1 MKIACDKESYMSNRN
16 HETQK
21 SNLLHA
27 NEEATISTLLAEAEI
42 GPRGQRAL
50 AVVERIRDLIVAGEL
65 AAGSRIAERTII
77 EQMGVGRTPLREAF
91 KILEA
96 EGLVSIVPNR
106 GAVVTQLTP
115 SDVEAVMTV
124 LIGLEGV
131 ASEPACAQVTPA
143 QFMSIENDHLKMMDC
158 HRRGDLMGYFHLNQ
172 SIHQKIVD
180 CAGNAPLS
188 RIYKA
193 ECARIGR
200 YRLAGNRNAARWAT
214 AVSEHEQILGA
225 IRNREGALLRE
236 LLRVHHLNG
245 WRKTREVLE
254 AERLPTAQSAAG
266 AKGPQAGKRA
276 AAGRK
281 KSPPESV

>member
-1 MKIACDKESYMSNRN
+1 MAD
-16 HETQK
+16 
-21 SNLLHA
+21 
-27 NEEATISTLLAEAEI
+27 AEI

-50 AVVERIRDLIVAGEL
+50 VVVERIRDLIVSGEL
-65 AAGSRIAERTII
+65 PAGSRIAERTII

-96 EGLVSIVPNR
+96 EGLISIVPNR

-115 SDVEAVMTV
+115 TDVEAVMTV

-131 ASEPACAQVTPA
+131 ASEPACAQVTQA

-193 ECARIGR
+193 ECARVGR
-200 YRLAGNRNAARWAT
+200 YRLAGNRNSARWAA
-214 AVSEHEQILGA
+214 AVSEHEQILAA
-225 IRNREGALLRE
+225 IRDREGPLLRE

-254 AERLPTAQSAAG
+254 AELAANARSAAG
-266 AKGPQAGKRA
+266 SRGGQERKRSA
-276 AAGRK
+276 TGVSKPR
-281 KSPPESV
+281 SP